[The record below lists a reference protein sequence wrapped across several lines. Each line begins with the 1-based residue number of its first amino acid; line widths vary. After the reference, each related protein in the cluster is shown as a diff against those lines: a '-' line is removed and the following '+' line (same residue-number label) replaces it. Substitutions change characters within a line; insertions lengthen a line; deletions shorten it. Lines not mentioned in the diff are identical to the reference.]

1 MRACSFYS
9 KWFGPATALCAI
21 LATSA
26 LGTRA
31 AVAASRPAALY
42 GILSQVSAEDER
54 DGLVV
59 TAGEVLDLKILEGG
73 DERKAEVR
81 QYIRESIWEFNGKDR
96 FFYSSCD
103 EKPDVAAV
111 KGGYQDDG
119 ERVVFMSETE
129 GPTHIKV
136 VGVLTVMDRKP
147 VIVQHMEV
155 LPKGAAAGAKPLI
168 YEFIVSLK
176 PGTGDTRVVRA
187 VQA

>member
-1 MRACSFYS
+1 MRASSFYS
-9 KWFGPATALCAI
+9 KWFGPAVAFCAI
-21 LATSA
+21 LATGA

-31 AVAASRPAALY
+31 AAASRPSALQ
-42 GILSQVSAEDER
+42 GTLSQVNAENER

-59 TAGEVLDLKILEGG
+59 TAGDVLDLKILEGG
-73 DERKAEVR
+73 DEHKAEVQ

-96 FFYSSCD
+96 FYYSSCD

-119 ERVVFMSETE
+119 EKVVFMSESE
-129 GPTHIKV
+129 GATRIKV
-136 VGVLTVMDRKP
+136 VGVLTVMNKRA
-147 VIVQHMEV
+147 VIVQHVEV
-155 LPKGAAAGAKPLI
+155 LPPGAAEGAKPLI

>member
-1 MRACSFYS
+1 MRSSSFYS
-9 KWFGPATALCAI
+9 KWFGPAVALCAI

-26 LGTRA
+26 LSTRA
-31 AVAASRPAALY
+31 AAASRPSALH
-42 GILSQVSAEDER
+42 GILSQVSAEKER

-73 DERKAEVR
+73 DEHQAEIR
-81 QYIRESIWEFNGKDR
+81 QYIRESIWEFNGRDR

-103 EKPDVAAV
+103 EKPGVAAV

-119 ERVVFMSETE
+119 ERVVFMSESE
-129 GPTHIKV
+129 GPTRIKV
-136 VGVLTVMDRKP
+136 VGVLTVMDKKA
-147 VIVQHMEV
+147 VIVQHVEV
-155 LPKGAAAGAKPLI
+155 LPPGAAEGAKPLI